1 MATQMYFIAF
11 RNQFNQQTSHEI
23 QQLVHDSGGFI
34 LMVTRTGQVVVV
46 DDSQVPLITKHPSVK
61 SMGGVTLNP
70 HGVAAQRLQRIFAE
84 NLSKQIDLSMLQQQ
98 ATSTNRR
105 RS

>member
-23 QQLVHDSGGFI
+23 QQLVHDRGGFI
-34 LMVTRTGQVVVV
+34 LMVTRTGQVVVL
-46 DDSQVPLITKHPSVK
+46 DDSQVPLITRHPSVK

-70 HGVAAQRLQRIFAE
+70 HGIAAERLKRVFAE
-84 NLSKQIDLSMLQQQ
+84 NLSKQIDLNTL
-98 ATSTNRR
+98 RR
-105 RS
+105 